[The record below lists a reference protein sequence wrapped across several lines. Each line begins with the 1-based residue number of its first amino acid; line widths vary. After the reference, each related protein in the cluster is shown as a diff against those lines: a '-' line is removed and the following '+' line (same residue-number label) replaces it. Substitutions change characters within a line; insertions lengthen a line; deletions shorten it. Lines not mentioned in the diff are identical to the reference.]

1 MSLTLVVVG
10 LPLTER
16 TVYRKVDGTVN
27 LKEYSMERTIGVDKA
42 RARLSQL
49 AEEVVAEDEAVVLT
63 RRGEALAVLVSPAEY
78 DRLTETRR
86 RMAHEELRARLDQ
99 VRQSVADAGLDVSV
113 VDEAI
118 TAARSAE

>member
-1 MSLTLVVVG
+1 
-10 LPLTER
+10 
-16 TVYRKVDGTVN
+16 
-27 LKEYSMERTIGVDKA
+27 MERTIGVDKA
-42 RARLSQL
+42 RTRLSQL
-49 AEEVVAEDEAVVLT
+49 AEEVAAEDEAVVLT

-86 RMAHEELRARLDQ
+86 RIAQDKLRARLAQ

-118 TAARSAE
+118 TAARAAE

>member
-1 MSLTLVVVG
+1 
-10 LPLTER
+10 
-16 TVYRKVDGTVN
+16 
-27 LKEYSMERTIGVDKA
+27 MERTIGVDKA
-42 RARLSQL
+42 RTSCASSQRRSRPRMRPSSSRAEAR
-49 AEEVVAEDEAVVLT
+49 
-63 RRGEALAVLVSPAEY
+63 RAVLVSPAEY

-86 RMAHEELRARLDQ
+86 RMAQEELRARLDQ

>member
-1 MSLTLVVVG
+1 
-10 LPLTER
+10 
-16 TVYRKVDGTVN
+16 
-27 LKEYSMERTIGVDKA
+27 MERTIGVDKA
-42 RARLSQL
+42 RTRLSQL
-49 AEEVVAEDEAVVLT
+49 AEEIAAEDEAVVLT

-86 RMAHEELRARLDQ
+86 RMAQEELRARLDQ
-99 VRQSVADAGLDVSV
+99 IRQSVADAGLDVSV